1 MPGNIL
7 WLASYPKSGN
17 TWLRAFLHNL
27 LVDLDEPV
35 DINKL
40 AALTLG
46 DSQAKWYRAVD
57 DRAPGSLSPQALA
70 LLRPQVHAQIAA
82 SFTNTVMV
90 KTHNALVEVAG
101 APMITMAATAGAI
114 YVVRNPLDVVLSY
127 AHHLGI
133 SLDQAAT
140 IMETKGF
147 ETAAT
152 PETVPEHQSDWSSH
166 VYSWTGMANPAL
178 LVLRYED
185 MTANPVKS
193 FGAVAKFLGMKVTG
207 QRLKRAIRFSSFK
220 EMRNQE
226 DKAGFVE
233 RTPAQDYFFRS
244 GRAGGW
250 RKQLTDDLV
259 RRIVM
264 RHREQMERFR
274 YIPSGY

>member
-1 MPGNIL
+1 MLGNIL

-17 TWLRAFLHNL
+17 TWLRAFIHNL

-46 DSQAKWYRAVD
+46 DSQAKWYAAVD
-57 DRAPGSLSPQALA
+57 PRAPETLSPQDLA
-70 LLRPQVHAQIAA
+70 ALRPRVHAHIAA
-82 SFTNTVMV
+82 SAPNTVMV

-101 APMITMAATAGAI
+101 APMITMTATAGAI
-114 YVVRNPLDVVLSY
+114 YVVRNPLDVVVSY
-127 AHHLGI
+127 AHHLGSTI
-133 SLDQAAT
+133 DQAAT
-140 IMETKGF
+140 VMETKGF
-147 ETAAT
+147 ETVAT
-152 PETVPEHQSDWSSH
+152 TDLVPEHQSDWSSH

-185 MTANPVKS
+185 MNSNPLKT
-193 FGAVAKFLGMKVTG
+193 FGAVAKFLGVNASG

-220 EMRNQE
+220 ELKNQE
-226 DKAGFVE
+226 DKSGFVE
-233 RTPAQDYFFRS
+233 RTPAQDNFFRT

-250 RKQLTDDLV
+250 KKSLSPDQV

>member
-1 MPGNIL
+1 MSENIL

-27 LVDLDEPV
+27 LVDMDEPV

-40 AALTLG
+40 AALTVG
-46 DSQAKWYRAVD
+46 DTQAKWYT
-57 DRAPGSLSPQALA
+57 APDAKPLNQLSREELA
-70 LLRPQVHAQIAA
+70 SMRPKAHAQIAA
-82 SFTNTVMV
+82 SSANTVMV

-101 APMITMAATAGAI
+101 TPMITMSATAGAI
-114 YVVRNPLDVVLSY
+114 CVVRNPLDVVVSY
-127 AHHLGI
+127 AHHLGCSI
-133 SLDQAAT
+133 DQAITVMA
-140 IMETKGF
+140 TKGF

-152 PETVPEHQSDWSSH
+152 DEIVAEHHSDWSSH
-166 VYSWTGMANPAL
+166 VYSWTGMANPGL

-185 MTANPVKS
+185 MTATPQKA
-193 FGAVAKFLGMKVTG
+193 FGAVAKFLGMTVPA

-220 EMRNQE
+220 ELRNQE
-226 DKAGFVE
+226 DKHGFVE
-233 RTPAQDYFFRS
+233 RTPAQNNFFRA

-250 RKQLTDDLV
+250 RKILSEKQIKS
-259 RRIVM
+259 IVL